1 MMKLLR
7 AISSIHSRC
16 WISLKDRC
24 DYVQVVSVFFF
35 YSEKLAKKMQNRTR
49 QIDTWY
55 SLLVYIS
62 IAYDEWFYH
71 NFVMFR
77 SQNLHHKNTHQSNA
91 NSENSISYQNFVF
104 AYFYVLLHI
113 FVRCTVEFYIFF
125 FIFRLLANDTL
136 RWFVVIALL
145 TVLVHLNSFVC
156 AVIFTIFLLGHD
168 LFFFEVT
175 MKICGNVFLL
185 FSCDSPLSSFEFV

>member
-1 MMKLLR
+1 
-7 AISSIHSRC
+7 
-16 WISLKDRC
+16 
-24 DYVQVVSVFFF
+24 
-35 YSEKLAKKMQNRTR
+35 MQNRTR

-62 IAYDEWFYH
+62 IAYDEWFHH
-71 NFVMFR
+71 NFAMFR

-136 RWFVVIALL
+136 RWFVVISLL

-156 AVIFTIFLLGHD
+156 AVIFTIFLLGQD
-168 LFFFEVT
+168 LFFWGYDEDLWKRISLVLLWLAVVIIW
-175 MKICGNVFLL
+175 ICVDTYNIIFYA
-185 FSCDSPLSSFEFV
+185 LSF

>member
-1 MMKLLR
+1 M
-7 AISSIHSRC
+7 
-16 WISLKDRC
+16 
-24 DYVQVVSVFFF
+24 
-35 YSEKLAKKMQNRTR
+35 
-49 QIDTWY
+49 
-55 SLLVYIS
+55 YIS

-91 NSENSISYQNFVF
+91 NSENSISYENFVF

-125 FIFRLLANDTL
+125 FHF
-136 RWFVVIALL
+136 
-145 TVLVHLNSFVC
+145 SFASKRYVAMVRGYC
-156 AVIFTIFLLGHD
+156 TSHSTRTFEFFCMCCNFYNFPLGPRS
-168 LFFFEVT
+168 FFFEVT

-185 FSCDSPLSSFEFV
+185 LSCDSPLSSFEFV